1 MVYAEA
7 IKMRIRTIATALFL
21 SQLGFVAAGSAQ
33 TQKPAVAPAFEVV
46 SLKHTGNLQD
56 GGRYEGGRTYVRPY
70 RSLQYRGVKLS
81 GEMPL
86 DFILQFAYSPL
97 VKPWRLEGPQW
108 VQHNEEFY
116 QIEAIAPA
124 GTTIDGARAMLRT
137 ALAQR
142 LGFQYHLVDRDTPIY
157 ALVRGTGELKLTPS
171 TEPEPNPGARHMF
184 VFKNKSASLADFAGF
199 LWSLTD
205 REVLDN
211 TGIQGLY
218 KFDVDWSR
226 EMQDSMQDYGRSG
239 NPAIAREGL
248 KRMGL
253 KLEPRKEP
261 LKVMVVDRV
270 NKEPT
275 PN

>member
-1 MVYAEA
+1 M
-7 IKMRIRTIATALFL
+7 
-21 SQLGFVAAGSAQ
+21 
-33 TQKPAVAPAFEVV
+33 
-46 SLKHTGNLQD
+46 
-56 GGRYEGGRTYVRPY
+56 
-70 RSLQYRGVKLS
+70 S

-205 REVLDN
+205 REVLDK

-218 KFDVDWSR
+218 KFDVDWSK

>member
-33 TQKPAVAPAFEVV
+33 TQKPVVA
-46 SLKHTGNLQD
+46 LKHTGNLQD

-137 ALAQR
+137 ALAQ
-142 LGFQYHLVDRDTPIY
+142 
-157 ALVRGTGELKLTPS
+157 
-171 TEPEPNPGARHMF
+171 
-184 VFKNKSASLADFAGF
+184 
-199 LWSLTD
+199 
-205 REVLDN
+205 
-211 TGIQGLY
+211 
-218 KFDVDWSR
+218 
-226 EMQDSMQDYGRSG
+226 
-239 NPAIAREGL
+239 
-248 KRMGL
+248 
-253 KLEPRKEP
+253 
-261 LKVMVVDRV
+261 
-270 NKEPT
+270 
-275 PN
+275 